1 MMEFVSW
8 AYYSQYM
15 ESHKIS
21 WFQTTNQ
28 PFFSIQFLGPSD
40 SVMAQV
46 LVVTNIAVENETFVV
61 DFSSKNGDLP

>member
-1 MMEFVSW
+1 MIFYSFRVVQVSVN
-8 AYYSQYM
+8 
-15 ESHKIS
+15 H
-21 WFQTTNQ
+21 Q